1 MSYFYISNPYNGTD
15 QQKELRARI
24 AAEVSGKL
32 LKRGIHAWSP
42 IVHNH
47 AMMKD
52 YGDFTL
58 EERRTLI
65 LDFDF
70 SLLLAAKGMIVL
82 KIAGWEESYG
92 VKKEI
97 ELCIEKSIPIKYL
110 DPSDLDTDKN
120 LDQVLISST
129 E

>member
-1 MSYFYISNPYNGTD
+1 MSFYYISNPYNGTED
-15 QQKELRARI
+15 QRSARAKI

-47 AMMKD
+47 ALMQS
-52 YGDFTL
+52 YSDFTL

-70 SLLLAAKGMIVL
+70 SLLLKSKGMIVL
-82 KIAGWEESYG
+82 TIDGWRESYG
-92 VKKEI
+92 VSE
-97 ELCIEKSIPIKYL
+97 ELRICGENSIPIKYL
-110 DPSDLDTDKN
+110 DPMDLD
-120 LDQVLISST
+120 SST
-129 E
+129 ESETLFRDQP